1 MGRTDG
7 IVIFDTSRGTV
18 DKIDVRGVTWG
29 LAFSL
34 NGIYL
39 AVGGPDQNL
48 VVYENAGAP
57 VSGPYVPLDRDFPVS
72 DFASVTA
79 IAFKDD
85 RTFAYGDDAGAL
97 FIADLSVQAPPSVF
111 DTRRPGINELA
122 YSKDGLLAVAAG
134 PGTAGE
140 VFLFD

>member
-1 MGRTDG
+1 M
-7 IVIFDTSRGTV
+7 
-18 DKIDVRGVTWG
+18 K
-29 LAFSL
+29 
-34 NGIYL
+34 
-39 AVGGPDQNL
+39 
-48 VVYENAGAP
+48 
-57 VSGPYVPLDRDFPVS
+57 PYRLRRRRRRLPRRRQ
-72 DFASVTA
+72 
-79 IAFKDD
+79 DD

-97 FIADLSVQAPPSVF
+97 FIADLSVADPPSVF

>member
-1 MGRTDG
+1 MISKYQT
-7 IVIFDTSRGTV
+7 T
-18 DKIDVRGVTWG
+18 
-29 LAFSL
+29 
-34 NGIYL
+34 
-39 AVGGPDQNL
+39 
-48 VVYENAGAP
+48 
-57 VSGPYVPLDRDFPVS
+57 VS

-97 FIADLSVQAPPSVF
+97 FIADLSGQAPPSVF

>member
-1 MGRTDG
+1 MSQHSRSLTLNSNREFTVANKRHRPPHIQQQQKTTRT
-7 IVIFDTSRGTV
+7 TRARSQTLL
-18 DKIDVRGVTWG
+18 KTQKKQ
-29 LAFSL
+29 
-34 NGIYL
+34 Y
-39 AVGGPDQNL
+39 
-48 VVYENAGAP
+48 
-57 VSGPYVPLDRDFPVS
+57 
-72 DFASVTA
+72 SVTA

>member
-1 MGRTDG
+1 M
-7 IVIFDTSRGTV
+7 
-18 DKIDVRGVTWG
+18 DKIDVSGVTWG

-39 AVGGPDQNL
+39 AVGGPDQNF
-48 VVYENAGAP
+48 VVYQNAGAP
-57 VSGPYVPLDRDFPVS
+57 GSGPYVPLDRDFPVS

-97 FIADLSVQAPPSVF
+97 FIADLSVADPPSVF

>member
-1 MGRTDG
+1 M
-7 IVIFDTSRGTV
+7 
-18 DKIDVRGVTWG
+18 DKIDGGVTWG
-29 LAFSL
+29 IAFSL
-34 NGIYL
+34 NGSYL
-39 AVGGPDQNL
+39 AVDGPNQNL
-48 VVYENAGAP
+48 VVYQNAGAP
-57 VSGPYVPLDRDFPVS
+57 GSGPYVPLDRDFPAS
-72 DFASVTA
+72 DFAAGATA

-97 FIADLSVQAPPSVF
+97 FIADLSVQAPPSKF
-111 DTRRPGINELA
+111 DTGRPGINELA